1 MEEVESDE
9 EEMDDEKRVKIE
21 GRGYC
26 FIGESSGRNSASVM
40 SIDIEDDDVV
50 ELEMDGPDK
59 GTDST

>member
-40 SIDIEDDDVV
+40 SIEDDDVV
-50 ELEMDGPDK
+50 ELEMDGPDTD
-59 GTDST
+59 TDST